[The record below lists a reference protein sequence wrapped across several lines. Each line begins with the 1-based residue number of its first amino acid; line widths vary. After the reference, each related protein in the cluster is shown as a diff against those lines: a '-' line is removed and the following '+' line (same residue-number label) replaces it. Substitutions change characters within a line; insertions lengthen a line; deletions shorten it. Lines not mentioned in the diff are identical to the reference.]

1 MFNFQWH
8 FELVVNWSKIFKKSI
23 RQKRLSSPKYLTC
36 KWSLRF
42 SCFLFIQAYLENT
55 RNIIC
60 LLTYVCWNRIDDIKK
75 VNSMNR
81 YVTKMKFVVKT
92 KAINNPIKEIIHVSF
107 QCKFIFLCF
116 VGWTCRTTIDDTYL
130 FNFICN
136 FFFHP
141 LAKKIACSYIL
152 YAGTYFWFFK
162 VNNFRTGYFGIYV
175 YFLSKCI

>member
-1 MFNFQWH
+1 
-8 FELVVNWSKIFKKSI
+8 
-23 RQKRLSSPKYLTC
+23 
-36 KWSLRF
+36 
-42 SCFLFIQAYLENT
+42 
-55 RNIIC
+55 
-60 LLTYVCWNRIDDIKK
+60 
-75 VNSMNR
+75 MNR

-175 YFLSKCI
+175 YFLSKCILYYISIKCECLVLDTRLEKEILAVCSLSVKKEIKKIIFLLMVHRVLLWPIAK